1 VLRGVDF
8 VDSKRWDG
16 VSLLSGRDLI
26 TIKIT
31 EDYSLAIDISCVF
44 VALLVLG
51 LVAWIIYYY
60 FWRKRQPSWSVV
72 EAEVPLGGIGKVK
85 IRPSYE
91 DIQVAHK
98 AWVELVTRKA
108 ALPFDEDHDV
118 ISEVYD
124 SWYVLF
130 QEMRSLTKTIPAE
143 KVRGSKDTQELV
155 RLLVDALNNGLR
167 PHLTRWQATFRHWY
181 DEALKKSLDKSPQE
195 VQRDYPQYSE
205 LVEDLIK
212 VNKQLVKYADV
223 IKQIAQ
229 GKGE

>member
-1 VLRGVDF
+1 M
-8 VDSKRWDG
+8 SW
-16 VSLLSGRDLI
+16 RDLI

-31 EDYSLAIDISCVF
+31 EGYTLAIEVGPVF
-44 VALLVLG
+44 LVLLVLG
-51 LVAWIIYYY
+51 TAAWIIYHYY
-60 FWRKRQPSWSVV
+60 YRRRRLPSWSVV
-72 EAEVPLGGIGKVK
+72 EAEVRLGGIGTVK

-108 ALPFDEDHDV
+108 ALPFEPDHDV

-124 SWYVLF
+124 SWYALF

-155 RLLVDALNNGLR
+155 RLLVDALNKGLR
-167 PHLTRWQATFRHWY
+167 PHLTQWQARFRHWY
-181 DEALKKSLDKSPQE
+181 DEALKKNAGKSPQE
-195 VQRDYPQYSE
+195 VQREYPQYHE
-205 LVEDLIK
+205 LVDDLIK
-212 VNKQLVKYADV
+212 VNKQLVEYADV

-229 GKGE
+229 GKSQGAPSEG